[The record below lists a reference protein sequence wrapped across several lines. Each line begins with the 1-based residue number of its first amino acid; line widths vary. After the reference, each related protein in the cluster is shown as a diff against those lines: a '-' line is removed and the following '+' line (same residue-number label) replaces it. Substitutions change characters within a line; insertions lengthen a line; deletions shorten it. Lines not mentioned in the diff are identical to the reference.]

1 MFQNRKLYLIYQ
13 FNLMILLYID
23 QYLRELPHNIAPNAL
38 AKFVKDKIDQNLYA
52 KPPEPKIARLTGGG
66 LF

>member
-1 MFQNRKLYLIYQ
+1 
-13 FNLMILLYID
+13 MILFNID